1 MYQSSSSHFG
11 GSGRLAR
18 ICASPRGGAPQQQR
32 EEMKDADEEM
42 ELLIEGR
49 SWNERYKKF
58 GMNSV

>member
-1 MYQSSSSHFG
+1 MYQSYPSHFG
-11 GSGRLAR
+11 GSGTLAR
-18 ICASPRGGAPQQQR
+18 ICGSPRGGVPQQR
-32 EEMKDADEEM
+32 EEMRDADEEM

>member
-1 MYQSSSSHFG
+1 MYQSYPSHFG
-11 GSGRLAR
+11 GSGTLSR
-18 ICASPRGGAPQQQR
+18 ICARGGAPLQR

>member
-1 MYQSSSSHFG
+1 MYQSHPSHFG

-18 ICASPRGGAPQQQR
+18 ICASPRGSAPLQR
-32 EEMKDADEEM
+32 EMKDADEEM

>member
-1 MYQSSSSHFG
+1 MYQSYPSHFG
-11 GSGRLAR
+11 GSGRLSR
-18 ICASPRGGAPQQQR
+18 IWASPRGGAPQQR

>member
-1 MYQSSSSHFG
+1 MYQSYPSHFG

-18 ICASPRGGAPQQQR
+18 ICGSPRGSAPLQR

>member
-1 MYQSSSSHFG
+1 MYQSYPSHFG
-11 GSGRLAR
+11 GSGTLAR
-18 ICASPRGGAPQQQR
+18 ICASPRGGAPQQR